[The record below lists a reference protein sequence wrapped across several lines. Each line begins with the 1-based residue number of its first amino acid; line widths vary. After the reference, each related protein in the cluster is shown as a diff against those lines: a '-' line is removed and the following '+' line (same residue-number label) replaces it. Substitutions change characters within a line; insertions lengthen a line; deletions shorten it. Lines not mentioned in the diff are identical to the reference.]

1 MFDINKPCC
10 TCHGLVY
17 GGLIVVNSNLMEEV
31 KSLRV
36 LTIVTDSFEFPTG
49 VIGSKLYLIQQ
60 NHVFTSLSLSV
71 RQ

>member
-1 MFDINKPCC
+1 
-10 TCHGLVY
+10 
-17 GGLIVVNSNLMEEV
+17 VNSNLMEEV